1 MATHNVPVA
10 GAGSWFTHI
19 AAPLLP
25 SRKSP
30 LLWTTGSTSFS
41 HPLRPVATLYEG
53 SLTFSSS
60 NANSCQHASLP
71 GWLMQVT
78 NPLSPVGQSASSR
91 DGTGRRDLNWLTS
104 RRPEPRLHAC
114 EVYDLEASNEQQ
126 GLCSDPG
133 AHDKYCLAEARQGGV
148 ELRFKV
154 LLQT

>member
-1 MATHNVPVA
+1 VATHNIPVA
-10 GAGSWFTHI
+10 GARSWFTHI

-25 SRKSP
+25 SRKGP
-30 LLWTTGSTSFS
+30 LLWTAGSTSFS

-53 SLTFSSS
+53 SLTCPSS
-60 NANSCQHASLP
+60 NANSCQHASLS

-114 EVYDLEASNEQQ
+114 EVYDLGTCNERQ
-126 GLCSDPG
+126 GLRSGPG
-133 AHDKYCLAEARQGGV
+133 AHDKYWLAEACQGGV
-148 ELRFKV
+148 EPRFKV
-154 LLQT
+154 QT